1 MRRMLLVEGG
11 TVDDD
16 VRLITWDKSSR
27 PVVGYGEKQV
37 ERGCFY
43 NDVSA
48 QNTQEKCRIWQSTA
62 SVVSMVMCCTFGMR
76 DKYFL

>member
-1 MRRMLLVEGG
+1 MRRMRLVEGG

-27 PVVGYGEKQV
+27 PVVAYGEEQV

-43 NDVSA
+43 NDVS
-48 QNTQEKCRIWQSTA
+48 
-62 SVVSMVMCCTFGMR
+62 V
-76 DKYFL
+76 